1 MEDWKERKARLK
13 EKFSKFHEANAQ
25 RLEYEQE
32 QLITRLEKRL
42 GASRETILKL
52 LSEL

>member
-13 EKFSKFHEANAQ
+13 EKFSKLSEANTL

-42 GASRETILKL
+42 GATREAVLKL